1 MNIPHKIGA
10 ALGLIA
16 FTPPE
21 LSSSLKYPRL
31 QLPPRTMGKHKRGGR
46 PQPHFVKHD
55 PSRRKNPIP
64 GGRGHYTFTRPVA
77 MNSHT
82 RARREA
88 LLAAFSGGN

>member
-1 MNIPHKIGA
+1 MNPFASILTAISDWSEHNRDARRK
-10 ALGLIA
+10 
-16 FTPPE
+16 
-21 LSSSLKYPRL
+21 SRHHQPR
-31 QLPPRTMGKHKRGGR
+31 
-46 PQPHFVKHD
+46 FVKHD

-64 GGRGHYTFTRPVA
+64 GGRGHYTFTKPVA